1 MGDFVL
7 VSLHPAA
14 AHPAWLAALEPPPA
28 GWTLEK
34 LTDQLWLFVST
45 SNAPAVRRVGP
56 HDLLI
61 GEVHQNDAPAFDPI
75 KGLGH
80 MAGPAAGRA
89 LLEKVWGS
97 YVHVRR
103 DAGSGEVSLLR
114 SPCGGLEALVW
125 SRGQAWLAA
134 SALPAWLTVALPD
147 QIGLDWDLIAAFAAD
162 PTLQTASVALTGVHA
177 LAPGEYWS
185 PVASC
190 QLWSPG
196 AVVRSAPRRPP
207 DRPNALIA
215 CVDRAVA
222 ALGVGKVL
230 IEVSGGLDS
239 AIVSTSLAASGGAI
253 ACALNYHVR
262 DRQGDER
269 AYATEVALRLQVP
282 LTHAEKVEQP
292 LDLAA
297 LAELSSGPRPALN
310 AFDHH
315 HDADVARRCR
325 ETGIEVI
332 LTGQGGDNVFFQSA
346 TPLIAADALPL
357 GLSLRAAAGLARWQE
372 RSVYGLLGAALRAR
386 LGRQVKPAR
395 PRGVLTTDAWQACA
409 SAPSHPWLADLDGV
423 PPAKR
428 LQIAGLANAQI
439 VHGACRRGMVA
450 RLRHPLLSQPVV
462 EHCLK
467 LPAVELTR
475 GGRDRG
481 LARDA
486 FAARLPSSVSGRRTK
501 GRMSAYYGRVLAL
514 SLADLRPLLLEGRL
528 AQEGVVDR
536 DQLAGVLTVEHL
548 IWRGGYG
555 VLVNLTM
562 LELWV
567 RAWETRC
574 GGGSS
579 VSGSSGA

>member
-14 AHPAWLAALEPPPA
+14 AQPAWLAALEPPPA
-28 GWTLEK
+28 GWSLEK
-34 LTDQLWLFVST
+34 LNAHLWLFVSS
-45 SNAPAVRRVGP
+45 SNAPALRRVGL

-61 GEVHQNDAPAFDPI
+61 GDVHHNDAAAFDLVE
-75 KGLGH
+75 GLGRLP
-80 MAGPAAGRA
+80 GPAAGRA
-89 LLEKVWGS
+89 LLDKVWGS

-103 DAGSGEVSLLR
+103 DAGSGEISLLR
-114 SPCGGLEALVW
+114 SPCGALDALVW
-125 SRGQAWLAA
+125 PRGQAWLAA
-134 SALPAWLTVALPD
+134 SALPAWLTLALP
-147 QIGLDWDLIAAFAAD
+147 QQTGLDWDLIAAFAAD
-162 PTLQTASVALTGVHA
+162 PTLQTASLALTGVHG

-185 PVASC
+185 PAGSS

-196 AVVRSAPRRPP
+196 ALVRAARRQAPDPP
-207 DRPNALIA
+207 EALRA
-215 CVDRAVA
+215 CVDRAVV

-239 AIVSTSLAASGGAI
+239 AIVSTSLAAGGGAI

-269 AYATEVALRLQVP
+269 AYAAEVALRLEIP
-282 LTHAEKVEQP
+282 LIQAEKVEQP

-297 LAELSSGPRPALN
+297 LAELSNGPRPALN
-310 AFDHH
+310 SFDHH

-346 TPLIAADALPL
+346 TPLIAADALPWD
-357 GLSLRAAAGLARWQE
+357 LSLRAAAGLARWQE
-372 RSVYGLLGAALRAR
+372 RSVYGLLGAALRAW
-386 LGRQVKPAR
+386 LGGQAKPAR

-409 SAPSHPWLADLDGV
+409 SAPIHPWLRDLAGV

-439 VHGACRRGMVA
+439 VHGACRRGQVA
-450 RLRHPLLSQPVV
+450 RLRHPLLSKPVV

-467 LPAVELTR
+467 IPAIELTS

-486 FAARLPSSVSGRRTK
+486 FATRLPPSVSGRRTK

-514 SLADLRPLLLEGRL
+514 SLSDLRPLLLEGRL
-528 AQEGVVDR
+528 AGEGVIDR
-536 DQLAGVLTVEHL
+536 DRLDDMLTIEHL

-555 VLVNLTM
+555 TLVNLTM

-567 RAWETRC
+567 RAWEGRLPRR
-574 GGGSS
+574 G
-579 VSGSSGA
+579 